1 MAGKRKTPLWRQ
13 TFLRA
18 LARTGNV
25 RASAFE
31 AGVDKV
37 TAYNH
42 RRKDA
47 AFAGKWDAALRR
59 CSGQALGKGNPPS
72 RKAMADKGSAK
83 TGGEMV
89 LRRTK
94 HGDKL
99 VRAAA
104 GRWSGRVEESFLA
117 GLELTGCV
125 RSAAAAAGISTNA
138 LYERRKHYPEF
149 AARWDEVAGR
159 AGQELPTMLQVAA
172 RESLSRP
179 PRGGQKRRGRAR
191 LPRVD
196 VDQAIR
202 ISAIAARKE
211 AGGGRRGIEPR
222 VATNA
227 EVFEALT
234 KRFAAFGK
242 RVRAE
247 QLAEGWSETEDGH
260 MIPPGWVYVGT
271 PGDGEGAG
279 IAEEG
284 DSRGR
289 GDSHE

>member
-1 MAGKRKTPLWRQ
+1 MAGKRKIPLWRQ

-47 AFAGKWDAALRR
+47 AFAGKWVAALRR
-59 CSGQALGKGNPPS
+59 CSGQAVAKANPPS
-72 RKAMADKGSAK
+72 RKASADKGGRSK
-83 TGGEMV
+83 GGEMV
-89 LRRTK
+89 LRRTR
-94 HGDKL
+94 HGDQL

-125 RSAAAAAGISTNA
+125 RGAAAAAGISTAA

-159 AGQELPTMLQVAA
+159 AGQELPALLGAAA

-179 PRGGQKRRGRAR
+179 PEAPGREEARARAAAQGRRRPGDPDQRDRRQEGGGRGPAGHRAPRRDEQGGVRGADQAARRVRQAGSRRTARQRLERDRRRPFDPAGLGLCRDAGGRRGRAECGSGGQS
-191 LPRVD
+191 RVT
-196 VDQAIR
+196 V
-202 ISAIAARKE
+202 
-211 AGGGRRGIEPR
+211 
-222 VATNA
+222 
-227 EVFEALT
+227 
-234 KRFAAFGK
+234 
-242 RVRAE
+242 
-247 QLAEGWSETEDGH
+247 
-260 MIPPGWVYVGT
+260 PG
-271 PGDGEGAG
+271 
-279 IAEEG
+279 
-284 DSRGR
+284 
-289 GDSHE
+289 

>member
-42 RRKDA
+42 RRKDV
-47 AFAGKWDAALRR
+47 AFAGKWDTMLAKAKSR
-59 CSGQALGKGNPPS
+59 PS
-72 RKAMADKGSAK
+72 PQPSPRNGRGSKA
-83 TGGEMV
+83 GELV

-104 GRWSGRVEESFLA
+104 GRWSRRVEESLFE

-125 RSAAAAAGISTNA
+125 RGAAAAAGISTAA

-149 AARWDEVAGR
+149 AERWDEVAGR
-159 AGQELPTMLQVAA
+159 AGRELPAMLGAAA

-179 PRGGQKRRGRAR
+179 PEAPGEKRRGRAR

-211 AGGGRRGIEPR
+211 AGG
-222 VATNA
+222 
-227 EVFEALT
+227 
-234 KRFAAFGK
+234 
-242 RVRAE
+242 
-247 QLAEGWSETEDGH
+247 
-260 MIPPGWVYVGT
+260 
-271 PGDGEGAG
+271 
-279 IAEEG
+279 
-284 DSRGR
+284 RGR
-289 GDSHE
+289 GRDWREARRRHEQTNEELVQALMVLLDGMDARQRKTRIGEGWRDAGDGC